1 MNACKSLASLIA
13 VSLFCITGQALAQYS
28 KKGPPYLPVE
38 SKPVLDR
45 SGETHE
51 GEASYYGEYFYGRK
65 MADGTPMDPNANI
78 AASRTLP
85 LGSVVEVTNL
95 ENGKK
100 EVVEIRDRGPYIEG
114 RIIDLSPK
122 VAERLDMLEQGV
134 ARVVVTPLEV
144 PQADGTVST
153 GSGAARQASAAE

>member
-1 MNACKSLASLIA
+1 MKTRRSITAMIA
-13 VSLFCITGQALAQYS
+13 AVLVCVAGPALAQYS

-38 SKPVLDR
+38 SRPTLDR
-45 SGETHE
+45 SGEPQE

-65 MADGTPMDPNANI
+65 MADGTPMDPKSNI

-95 ENGKK
+95 ENGKS
-100 EVVEIRDRGPYIEG
+100 EIVEIRDRGPYIEG
-114 RIIDLSPK
+114 RIIDLTPE
-122 VAERLDMLEQGV
+122 VAKRLDMLDQGV

-153 GSGAARQASAAE
+153 GSGAGRQASAAK